1 MPFDRVQGE
10 EYWKMMNSWEVFGH
24 DWAVEMLQ
32 QHLAHQTLRHAYL
45 LTGPAGVG
53 RRTLAIRLAQAL
65 NCQMPS
71 APGVPCR
78 TCRTCKQIEAGQNID
93 LMVVQAESEGGTLKV
108 EQVRE
113 VTKFLSLKP
122 YQSQY
127 KIVIFLRFQEA
138 NANAQNA
145 LLKTLE
151 EAPGYAILLLAADN
165 AEQLLPTIVSRCEI
179 LRLRP
184 LSVEAV
190 TGFLT
195 THGMDGDRARLL
207 AHLSGGRPGY
217 ALRLSTDETALAFR
231 AEKLNDLKHL
241 LAAKR
246 RERFHYAEKLSKDKD
261 AFRQTLLIWLSYW
274 RDVLLKTSGAAA
286 ALTNID
292 RADEI
297 ENLTYEVN
305 LSLAR
310 TITEGMEKAL
320 DRLEK
325 NVNARLLAEV
335 TLMDWPKI
343 LTN

>member
-1 MPFDRVQGE
+1 
-10 EYWKMMNSWEVFGH
+10 MNSWEVFGH

-32 QHLAHQTLRHAYL
+32 QHVAHETLRHAYL
-45 LTGPAGVG
+45 LTGPAGLG

-65 NCQMPS
+65 NCQTPLE
-71 APGVPCR
+71 PGGPCR
-78 TCRTCKQIEAGQNID
+78 TCRACKQIEVGQNID

-138 NANAQNA
+138 NASAQNA

-151 EAPGYAILLLAADN
+151 EAPSYAVLLLTADN

-184 LSVEAV
+184 LAVEAV
-190 TGFLT
+190 TGFLVSR
-195 THGMDGDRARLL
+195 GLDDDKARLL

-217 ALRLSTDETALAFR
+217 ALRLSSDETALAFR
-231 AEKLNDLKHL
+231 AEKLDDLMRL

-261 AFRQTLLIWLSYW
+261 TFRQTLLLWLSYW

-286 ALTNID
+286 ELTNLD
-292 RADEI
+292 RAAEI
-297 ENLTYEVN
+297 ET
-305 LSLAR
+305 LSYRVDLPLAR
-310 TITEGMEKAL
+310 VLTAGLEQAL
-320 DRLEK
+320 NRLEK

-343 LTN
+343 SF